1 MIIIEVDGRNM
12 KRCDMKRIILIL
24 VFLLAMIIPGNVLA
38 ASNVEVNIDPDSP
51 FEEGAF
57 YGIWMGASKELEDA
71 VVYASDYPAE
81 IGAVQI
87 FLTTDW
93 ENLNPEPWYVLTA
106 GMYASRTEAESVLP
120 MIQAYYP
127 DAYVKY
133 SGKRLSHFAND
144 TSKTSGWLGTWIA
157 DDGEKLVITDTSDVT
172 LSMIYYGY
180 YAKGGMFESPYIL
193 FFQNSEKTIAA
204 EAQEVLDIE
213 GWRRELELSGDVIVM
228 HSRYPDKLFY
238 RVPEPTDG
246 NDIPK
251 QGSNHNNQPNANGK
265 YEYTIA
271 LGTYTLECDIN
282 IWDYIDSDNNFD
294 LDKMLEDWGFD
305 TIDIVLNNSGGRA
318 WSSTREITFIFSY
331 DDRTYMN
338 DYQLRTMQYWELVGY
353 NFWVFNGI
361 NTIEDA
367 KYTVKGYSP
376 WGMSEDEIAILAY
389 CVEYGTI
396 NPNDAHYVADFK
408 DTLPARNKYYL
419 P

>member
-1 MIIIEVDGRNM
+1 MIIIEIDDRNM

-238 RVPEPTDG
+238 RVTEPTLTPTETPVPEFSPEQVVDEFY
-246 NDIPK
+246 NALFMTTDFDTVYNYTRPPKFIDDIRKGAMSEFDDPD
-251 QGSNHNNQPNANGK
+251 P
-265 YEYTIA
+265 
-271 LGTYTLECDIN
+271 D
-282 IWDYIDSDNNFD
+282 FD
-294 LDKMLEDWGFD
+294 LYAYEKAEYDDIISDIVNQTPWYKILAIEEIEKARTGEVCRLINGDRQEGDDYYEEIGTRADFDDVADPGTEVYAVVVQWGFGEGD
-305 TIDIVLNNSGGRA
+305 DA
-318 WSSTREITFIFSY
+318 Y
-331 DDRTYMN
+331 DETDHFFLCCVDGKWYIIGN
-338 DYQLRTMQYWELVGY
+338 YW
-353 NFWVFNGI
+353 
-361 NTIEDA
+361 
-367 KYTVKGYSP
+367 
-376 WGMSEDEIAILAY
+376 
-389 CVEYGTI
+389 
-396 NPNDAHYVADFK
+396 
-408 DTLPARNKYYL
+408 
-419 P
+419 